1 MKRVITKIFAILT
14 IGLMLINS
22 SLLSVIS
29 VAIDSVEKA
38 IDKTKIN
45 ALYEMQLE
53 KYVNYDVN
61 DTKGVMTQL
70 NLKTGIE
77 YQEDEEYKPLNSTK
91 VEIDMSKINGELPE
105 KVEVIAKSTKATNG
119 DEKGKDFEYNYNN
132 QTGKLDIKIQNKV
145 DEEGNSYSE
154 NVENARDEMEIYA
167 YYAENACNATNTE
180 NNFDISGKIKLNIA
194 NTEEVEVEKEIKES
208 YEVTE
213 NISGLISTDVQTDD
227 IYDGYIKAN
236 KQNNTQYETE
246 YQENMKIQIGYE
258 NIADK
263 VQIKT
268 KNLLVNKDNEE
279 KETEDIVYTKTTV
292 NKNEILDK
300 LGEDGKLQ
308 ISNNNG
314 DVLADI
320 NKDTEADENGNIE
333 INYQNEE
340 KELTIELSNPT
351 KIGDINVKNSKKI
364 KSSMVDTDINKI
376 KTVDTITCT
385 KEDEEESKEVY
396 NFENSKKFEIK
407 EATTNIELG
416 VDNTEWTNNIQNDV
430 TFIATLVSQNE
441 KNALFEN
448 PTLEIKL
455 PSEVE
460 KVVLGNVSLLYSDE
474 LKIQNVNVVDK
485 NGEKT
490 IIIKTVGKQTT
501 YNEITKGV
509 NIIIPTSIIVKKDI
523 SSTSA
528 SVELSNEN
536 NKSNVDIKIK
546 SFVDENEY
554 KTQEET
560 SETKSVETSEN
571 NTPSNEEL
579 ENIQV
584 DYKAYLG
591 NDEIKDGDTVHNGEY
606 IKYVATIKN
615 NSNEKID
622 NVTFVGQ
629 VPDNAVYVEI
639 KDEELTKEE
648 IQIQEHDECK
658 ITEKKEIKE
667 YTEIISLNE
676 KEEKTISFYVKVN
689 GGLLENS
696 NITSSVKLRKNE
708 NEKNCAEIN
717 NISKKSNLSI
727 ELKGWETERG
737 KNIWLFMAT
746 FTNNT
751 NTELSDIK
759 VNFPIGSKFTLSKEN
774 TEIPV
779 EEDGENLKFTIDNI
793 GAGETVKE
801 IIFLT
806 ARTGE
811 EKIDIAELIVNAT
824 VNDTERYY

>member
-29 VAIDSVEKA
+29 VAIDSIEKA

-45 ALYEMQLE
+45 AIYEMQLE

-132 QTGKLDIKIQNKV
+132 QTGKLDIKIQNKA
-145 DEEGNSYSE
+145 DEEGNIYSE

-194 NTEEVEVEKEIKES
+194 NTEEVEVEKEIKEN

-213 NISGLISTDVQTDD
+213 NISGLISTDIQTDD

-236 KQNNTQYETE
+236 KQNRTQYETE

-263 VQIKT
+263 VQVKT

-279 KETEDIVYTKTTV
+279 KETEDIVYNKTTV

-340 KELTIELSNPT
+340 KELTFELSNPA
-351 KIGDINVKNSKKI
+351 KIGDINIKNSKKI
-364 KSSMVDTDINKI
+364 KSSMIDTDINRI
-376 KTVDTITCT
+376 KEVDTITCS
-385 KEDEEESKEVY
+385 KEDDEETKEVY
-396 NFENSKKFEIK
+396 NFENSKIFEIK
-407 EATTNIELG
+407 EATKNIELG
-416 VDNTEWTNNIQNDV
+416 IDNSEWTNNIQNSV
-430 TFIATLVSQNE
+430 TFTATLVSQNE

-485 NGEKT
+485 NGVKT
-490 IIIKTVGKQTT
+490 IVIKTVGKQTT

-509 NIIIPTSIIVKKDI
+509 NIIIPTTVIVKKDI
-523 SSTSA
+523 ASTSS
-528 SVELSNEN
+528 SVELFNEN
-536 NKSNVDIKIK
+536 NKTNVDVQIK
-546 SFVDENEY
+546 SFVDEYEY

-560 SETKSVETSEN
+560 SETKSVEDSANNTSEN
-571 NTPSNEEL
+571 DTQSNEEL

-606 IKYVATIKN
+606 IKYVATLKN
-615 NSNEKID
+615 NSNDKID
-622 NVTFVGQ
+622 NVTFIGQ
-629 VPDNAVYVEI
+629 VPDDAVYVEI

-648 IQIQEHDECK
+648 IELQEHDECK
-658 ITEKKEIKE
+658 IIEKKEIKE
-667 YTEIISLNE
+667 YTETISLNE

-696 NITSSVKLRKNE
+696 DITSSVKLRKSE
-708 NEKNCAEIN
+708 NEKKCAEIN
-717 NISKKSNLSI
+717 NISKKANLSI
-727 ELKGWETERG
+727 GLKGWETERE
-737 KNIWLFMAT
+737 KNIWAFIAT

-751 NTELSDIK
+751 DTALSD
-759 VNFPIGSKFTLSKEN
+759 VQANFSIGNKFTLSKEN
-774 TEIPV
+774 TKIPV
-779 EEDGENLKFTIDNI
+779 EEEEKNLKFTIDNI
-793 GAGETVKE
+793 GA
-801 IIFLT
+801 
-806 ARTGE
+806 
-811 EKIDIAELIVNAT
+811 
-824 VNDTERYY
+824 